1 MTHLHAER
9 EHTASI
15 NQFVV
20 RTAEYISAEN
30 EDWSTECVYQM
41 IGQLIWVQVAQ
52 SRCRN
57 HCETKELTSMGR
69 GDGTG

>member
-1 MTHLHAER
+1 MTHLDAER

-15 NQFVV
+15 NQFVFG
-20 RTAEYISAEN
+20 AAGYISAGS
-30 EDWSTECVYQM
+30 EDWPTACVYQM

-52 SRCRN
+52 SRCRY
-57 HCETKELTSMGR
+57 HSETTELASMGR